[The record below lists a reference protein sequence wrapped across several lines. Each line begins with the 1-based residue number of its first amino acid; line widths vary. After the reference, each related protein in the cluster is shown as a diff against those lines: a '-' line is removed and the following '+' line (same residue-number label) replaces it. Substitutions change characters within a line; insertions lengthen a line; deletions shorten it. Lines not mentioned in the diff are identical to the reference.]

1 MGSAVRYAETTT
13 APSPSGAPSQDDWR
27 ARARCAEESPD
38 LFFPIGSSPYAAR
51 QAAEAK
57 RVCARCPVEDACLAW
72 ALEHSPVEGVFGGT
86 DPDERRSM
94 LHQR

>member
-1 MGSAVRYAETTT
+1 MGSAVRYAELTS
-13 APSPSGAPSQDDWR
+13 APSTSGAPSEDDWR
-27 ARARCAEESPD
+27 GWALCAGESPD

-57 RVCARCPVEDACLAW
+57 RVCARCPVEEACLAW

-86 DPDERRSM
+86 DQDERRSI
-94 LHQR
+94 LHER